1 MSKFQGYAQ
10 ENREGFDPIEAPNTS
25 DRILRRAD
33 ETIRGMREVRDADI
47 ANTAAYL
54 NSFEDKLQ
62 QDRDSFSNYSKLL
75 QLNFQTQKDNLEI
88 QAQKNAE
95 RKAELGT
102 QRKGV
107 YEAIAGL
114 SKQALAFS
122 QQYQKD
128 KYESDYNNHLIRLYT
143 QGFADKADAQGY
155 IADKFNMHNL
165 QITDVSRQAGAA
177 AAEANGSSPIQTA
190 ELRSRTEGL
199 NTAQL
204 HAQSVFMAS
213 KWPVFLQSSFL
224 RDKTTEVMLYGANG
238 TFRKGTPSEAFSSKD
253 RALVAQQL
261 LTKYL
266 KDNGL
271 YGKNP
276 AFLADALQKMS
287 QGTNAIVA
295 KTMMGE
301 VQMQR
306 QEQIEKVD
314 YIFRHG
320 SGTASQRFHAAY
332 AQLQYIEPGQQ
343 KAARDRLF
351 EILKQPLQTING
363 VQVGM
368 SDNDFQAI
376 FESSF
381 SHQPGKTLRELYPKD
396 YREVYEARREK
407 DATIH
412 RAEQIQR
419 ENLLDDQYRKLVDT
433 TLQDLA
439 GNNSI
444 DLSDENITLMQ
455 QKYKESLGPDS
466 GRFVQF
472 LESQRE
478 NTYQAVAERPVVERI
493 KKALETGQV
502 EPEEIM
508 ANPQLRNSTKR
519 ELIKEAIASD
529 ASSPSE
535 EQINEFEKII
545 KQSLNSRARVNGAS
559 TTHESVGTMTRA
571 ALRDFR
577 KRYMAEM
584 DNHNDPNIAFNN
596 AHASFIE
603 EFGDDPEEGKYGIL
617 DPSDIIRRAEQG
629 LPYDSGIFKNYT
641 QYQPRSVTPETS
653 AADIKRILNADPSS
667 INTPIVSKPTLKKVI
682 TQYNQGLKPDL
693 VPQIQL
699 IQASITKNGG
709 TRYSYAEILE
719 KQINATE
726 GLELPEGLS
735 TALKIENAIPPRY
748 RHLNLYPSATNTDIM
763 LMSAGLPSV
772 YNRTFNI
779 TEAQSKALDV
789 LAKYESSAYILDND
803 GGYNAMNQGGTKEG
817 REAINPGHST
827 KILGKRLT
835 DLTIG
840 EIMQL
845 QESGRLHAAG
855 RYQFT
860 NNTGTLSDTLKLA
873 GDIPLNAKFDVRTQD
888 YLALVLMRNRG
899 ISPWIGPVDYATPAE
914 RQLIDQAMTQP
925 ISFGPST
932 WQQSDN
938 MNPNVVRA
946 LEGRQ

>member
-1 MSKFQGYAQ
+1 
-10 ENREGFDPIEAPNTS
+10 
-25 DRILRRAD
+25 
-33 ETIRGMREVRDADI
+33 
-47 ANTAAYL
+47 
-54 NSFEDKLQ
+54 
-62 QDRDSFSNYSKLL
+62 
-75 QLNFQTQKDNLEI
+75 
-88 QAQKNAE
+88 
-95 RKAELGT
+95 
-102 QRKGV
+102 
-107 YEAIAGL
+107 
-114 SKQALAFS
+114 
-122 QQYQKD
+122 
-128 KYESDYNNHLIRLYT
+128 
-143 QGFADKADAQGY
+143 
-155 IADKFNMHNL
+155 
-165 QITDVSRQAGAA
+165 
-177 AAEANGSSPIQTA
+177 
-190 ELRSRTEGL
+190 
-199 NTAQL
+199 
-204 HAQSVFMAS
+204 
-213 KWPVFLQSSFL
+213 
-224 RDKTTEVMLYGANG
+224 
-238 TFRKGTPSEAFSSKD
+238 
-253 RALVAQQL
+253 
-261 LTKYL
+261 
-266 KDNGL
+266 
-271 YGKNP
+271 
-276 AFLADALQKMS
+276 
-287 QGTNAIVA
+287 
-295 KTMMGE
+295 
-301 VQMQR
+301 
-306 QEQIEKVD
+306 
-314 YIFRHG
+314 
-320 SGTASQRFHAAY
+320 
-332 AQLQYIEPGQQ
+332 
-343 KAARDRLF
+343 
-351 EILKQPLQTING
+351 KQPLQTING

-407 DATIH
+407 EASIH
-412 RAEQIQR
+412 RAEQIHR
-419 ENLLDDQYRKLVDT
+419 ANLLDDQYRKLVDT
-433 TLQDLA
+433 TTQDRL
-439 GNNSI
+439 GNGTI
-444 DLSDENITLMQ
+444 DLDDENITLMQ
-455 QKYKESLGPDS
+455 QKYREELGPDAN
-466 GRFVQF
+466 RFIDY

-478 NTYQAVAERPVVERI
+478 YTHQAVAERPEVERLR
-493 KKALETGQV
+493 K
-502 EPEEIM
+502 EIAAGSVTTEHIM
-508 ANPQLRNSTKR
+508 NNRKLRNSTKT
-519 ELIKEAIASD
+519 ELLKEAISSD
-529 ASSPSE
+529 ASSPSDE
-535 EQINEFEKII
+535 EMKNAEDAIEERL
-545 KQSLNSRARVNGAS
+545 SSRAKVNGATDKHWS
-559 TTHESVGTMTRA
+559 LGTMRRA

-577 KRYMAEM
+577 KRYKAEM
-584 DNHNDPNIAFNN
+584 DNHNDRNTAYNN
-596 AHASFIE
+596 AFRSFID
-603 EFGDDPEEGKYGIL
+603 EFGDYPEKGKYGIINL
-617 DPSDIIRRAEQG
+617 SDIVRRAEQD
-629 LPYDSGIFKNYT
+629 LPYQSGIFRNYKLYEA
-641 QYQPRSVTPETS
+641 QSVTPETS